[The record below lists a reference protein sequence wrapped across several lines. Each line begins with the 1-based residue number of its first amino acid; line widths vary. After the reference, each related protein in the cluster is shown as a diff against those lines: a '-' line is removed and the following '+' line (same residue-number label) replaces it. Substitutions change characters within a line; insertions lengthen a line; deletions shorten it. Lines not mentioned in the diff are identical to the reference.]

1 MLIVAGAGTGK
12 TTTLAHRIAQ
22 LVLDGADPRR
32 ILLLTFSRR
41 ASQEMI
47 RRAQRV
53 SRGADLPW
61 AGTFHAVG
69 SRLLRMHALALGL
82 DLVFGWDTYRD
93 NRDHYAHVT
102 YLATL
107 LVGHGESVNVPLRL
121 GIGGAIY
128 DDGSFDNG
136 TNLAVRA
143 PLQIG
148 LRFRRTPIELYGEVA
163 LKITFLDDHNNN
175 DDIDLDGGIGFRVYF

>member
-1 MLIVAGAGTGK
+1 MRK
-12 TTTLAHRIAQ
+12 
-22 LVLDGADPRR
+22 LVLLVVMLGLAAPASADVGLGVFVGEPTG
-32 ILLLTFSRR
+32 LDLKLGLS
-41 ASQEMI
+41 A
-47 RRAQRV
+47 
-53 SRGADLPW
+53 RG
-61 AGTFHAVG
+61 
-69 SRLLRMHALALGL
+69 GL
-82 DLVFGWDTYRD
+82 DLVFGWDTFRD

-107 LVGHGESVNVPLRL
+107 AVGHGSSVIVPVRL

-148 LRFRRTPIELYGEVA
+148 LKFRRSPIEIYGEVA
-163 LKITFLDDHNNN
+163 LKLTFLDDHDNNETV
-175 DDIDLDGGIGFRVYF
+175 DIDGGIGFRVYF